1 MADAAAPPVTDL
13 KRQLTLLD
21 ATMINVGTII
31 ASAIFIVPAEIALG
45 LHVTSLMV
53 LVWIIGGV
61 VSLLGALS
69 IAELAAAMPEAG
81 GGFIYLREA
90 FSPVWGWLYGWANG
104 IVINPASIAA
114 IAVGFAGYMGHF
126 TALSAGGIK
135 IVAIVSILALTLLNV
150 LGVKAG
156 AITQNVL
163 TLIKIATVAG
173 LILVG
178 FILPGGSSANLQPF
192 WPGGGTSIGAFG
204 VAMLAVLWAYDGWI
218 ETTYVGGEVVKPERN
233 LPRAIIYSALICM
246 VLYVLVT
253 VSFTYV
259 LGPERVAGSK
269 LVASDAAAVTLG
281 AIGAGLVAAAILVST
296 LGANNGIVLTAAR
309 IPYAMARDRLLF
321 SSIGKVHPRWLTP
334 ANSLIVQAVISIALT
349 LTGEYDWLYTY
360 VIFAEF
366 VFYALMCAALIRLR
380 RIRPDLPRP
389 YRAWGYPVTPIL
401 FIGFS
406 LWLVA
411 NTIIQDPIDSAV
423 AAGLI
428 AVGLPVYW
436 YFEKRSRSSVI
447 GNSVGAITDNR

>member
-1 MADAAAPPVTDL
+1 MADAPQGVTEL

-31 ASAIFIVPAEIALG
+31 ASAIFIVPAEIALR
-45 LHVTSLMV
+45 LEATSLTV
-53 LVWIIGGV
+53 LVWIVGGI

-81 GGFIYLREA
+81 GGYVYLREA
-90 FSPVWGWLYGWANG
+90 YSPVWGWLYGWANG

-114 IAVGFAGYMGHF
+114 IAVGFAGYLGHF
-126 TALSAGGIK
+126 VQLTEGGIK
-135 IVAIVSILALTLLNV
+135 LVAIVSILALTWLNV

-163 TLIKIATVAG
+163 TLIKIATVIG
-173 LILVG
+173 LIVIG
-178 FILPGGSSANLQPF
+178 FVLPGGSSANFQPF
-192 WPGGGTSIGAFG
+192 WHRGGGTVGAFG

-218 ETTYVGGEVVKPERN
+218 ETTYVGGEVVRPERN

-246 VLYVLVT
+246 ALYVLVT

-259 LGPERVAGSK
+259 LGPEKVAASK

-281 AIGAGLVAAAILVST
+281 ALGAGLVAAAILVST

-321 SSIGKVHPRWLTP
+321 SSIGRVHPRWLTP
-334 ANSLIVQAVISIALT
+334 ANSLFVQAVISIALT
-349 LTGEYDWLYTY
+349 ITGEYNWLYTY
-360 VIFAEF
+360 VIFSEF
-366 VFYALMCAALIRLR
+366 VFYALMCGAVIRLR
-380 RIRPDLPRP
+380 RRRADLPRP
-389 YRAWGYPVTPIL
+389 YRTWGYPVTPIL
-401 FIGFS
+401 FIAFS

-411 NTIIQDPIDSAV
+411 NTIWEDPIDSAV

-428 AVGLPVYW
+428 LVGLPVYF
-436 YFEKRSRSSVI
+436 YFKKKPSAVSAQPS
-447 GNSVGAITDNR
+447 A

>member
-1 MADAAAPPVTDL
+1 
-13 KRQLTLLD
+13 
-21 ATMINVGTII
+21 
-31 ASAIFIVPAEIALG
+31 
-45 LHVTSLMV
+45 
-53 LVWIIGGV
+53 
-61 VSLLGALS
+61 
-69 IAELAAAMPEAG
+69 
-81 GGFIYLREA
+81 
-90 FSPVWGWLYGWANG
+90 
-104 IVINPASIAA
+104 VINPASIAA
-114 IAVGFAGYMGHF
+114 IAVGFAGYLGHF

-135 IVAIVSILALTLLNV
+135 IAAIVSILALTGLNV

-163 TLIKIATVAG
+163 TLIKIGTVAG

-192 WPGGGTSIGAFG
+192 WPGGGTNIGAFG

-218 ETTYVGGEVVKPERN
+218 ETTYVGGEVVRPERN

-334 ANSLIVQAVISIALT
+334 ANSLYVQAVISIALT

-380 RIRPDLPRP
+380 RSRPDLPRP

-401 FIGFS
+401 FIAFS

-411 NTIIQDPIDSAV
+411 NTIIQDPKDSAV

-436 YFEKRSRSSVI
+436 YFKKKLSAVSYQPS
-447 GNSVGAITDNR
+447 A

>member
-1 MADAAAPPVTDL
+1 MADVTDL

-45 LHVTSLMV
+45 LHATSLMV
-53 LVWIIGGV
+53 LVWIVGGI

-81 GGFIYLREA
+81 GGYVYLREA
-90 FSPVWGWLYGWANG
+90 YSPVWGWLYGWANG

-114 IAVGFAGYMGHF
+114 IAVGFAGYAGHF

-135 IVAIVSILALTLLNV
+135 IVAIVSILALTVLNV

-163 TLIKIATVAG
+163 TLIKIATLTG

-192 WPGGGTSIGAFG
+192 WPGGGTNFGAFG

-281 AIGAGLVAAAILVST
+281 VIGAGLVAAAILVST

-334 ANSLIVQAVISIALT
+334 ANSLYVQAVISIALT
-349 LTGEYDWLYTY
+349 LTGKYNWLYTY
-360 VIFAEF
+360 VVFAEF
-366 VFYALMCAALIRLR
+366 VFYALMCGALIRLR
-380 RIRPDLPRP
+380 QRRPDMPRP

-401 FIGFS
+401 FIAFS
-406 LWLVA
+406 LWLVV
-411 NTIIQDPIDSAV
+411 NTIIQDPKDSAV

-436 YFEKRSRSSVI
+436 YFKKKVS
-447 GNSVGAITDNR
+447 AISYQPSA

>member
-1 MADAAAPPVTDL
+1 MADAAPPVTEL

-53 LVWIIGGV
+53 LVWIVGGI

-81 GGFIYLREA
+81 GGFVYLREA

-114 IAVGFAGYMGHF
+114 IAVGFAGYLGHF

-135 IVAIVSILALTLLNV
+135 IAAIVSILALTGLNV

-163 TLIKIATVAG
+163 TLIKIGTVTG

-192 WPGGGTSIGAFG
+192 WPGGGTNIGAFG

-366 VFYALMCAALIRLR
+366 VFYALMCGALIRLR
-380 RIRPDLPRP
+380 RSRPDLPRP

-401 FIGFS
+401 FIAFS

-411 NTIIQDPIDSAV
+411 NTIIQDPQDSAV

-436 YFEKRSRSSVI
+436 YFQSRSQSSVI
-447 GNSVGAITDNR
+447 GNGV

>member
-1 MADAAAPPVTDL
+1 MADVTGL

-53 LVWIIGGV
+53 LVWIVGGI

-81 GGFIYLREA
+81 GGFVYLREA

-366 VFYALMCAALIRLR
+366 VFYALMCGALIRLR
-380 RIRPDLPRP
+380 RSRPDLPRP

-436 YFEKRSRSSVI
+436 YFKKTPSAISDQLSAKPKRDS
-447 GNSVGAITDNR
+447 

>member
-1 MADAAAPPVTDL
+1 MADAAGTPAPVAGL

-31 ASAIFIVPAEIALG
+31 ASAIFIVPAQIAQG
-45 LHVTSLMV
+45 LEVTSLTV
-53 LVWIIGGV
+53 LVWIVGGI

-81 GGFIYLREA
+81 GAYVYLREA
-90 FSPVWGWLYGWANG
+90 YSPIWGWLYGWANG

-114 IAVGFAGYMGHF
+114 IAVGFAGYVGHF
-126 TALSAGGIK
+126 TPLTDPGIK
-135 IVAIVSILALTLLNV
+135 GVAIISIIALTILNI

-163 TLIKIATVAG
+163 TLIKIATVVG

-178 FILPGGSSANLQPF
+178 FILPGGSSGNFQPF
-192 WPGGGTSIGAFG
+192 WPGGHTGIGAFG

-218 ETTYVGGEVVKPERN
+218 ETTYVGGEVVRPERN
-233 LPRAIIYSALICM
+233 LPRAIVYSALICM

-259 LGPERVAGSK
+259 LGPHKVAASQ

-281 AIGAGLVAAAILVST
+281 AVGAGLVAVAILIST

-309 IPYAMARDRLLF
+309 IPYAMSRDGLLF
-321 SSIGKVHPRWLTP
+321 GFIGKVHPRWFTP

-349 LTGEYDWLYTY
+349 ITGKYNWLYTY
-360 VIFAEF
+360 VVFAEF
-366 VFYALMCAALIRLR
+366 VFYALMCGALIQLR
-380 RIRPDLPRP
+380 RRRADLPRP
-389 YRAWGYPVTPIL
+389 YRTWGYPVTPIL

-406 LWLVA
+406 LWLVV

-423 AAGLI
+423 AGGLI
-428 AVGLPVYW
+428 AVGAPVYW
-436 YFEKRSRSSVI
+436 YFRKKLQLSAISRQLS
-447 GNSVGAITDNR
+447 

>member
-1 MADAAAPPVTDL
+1 MAGGSHGVTEL

-31 ASAIFIVPAEIALG
+31 ASAIFIVPAEIALR
-45 LHVTSLMV
+45 LEATSLTV
-53 LVWIIGGV
+53 LVWVVGGIVSV
-61 VSLLGALS
+61 VGALS

-81 GGFIYLREA
+81 GAYVYLREA
-90 FSPVWGWLYGWANG
+90 YSPVWGWLYGWANG

-114 IAVGFAGYMGHF
+114 IAVGFAGYVGHF
-126 TALSAGGIK
+126 TALSDVGIK
-135 IVAIVSILALTLLNV
+135 VVAIASILALTWLNV
-150 LGVKAG
+150 LGVREG

-163 TLIKIATVAG
+163 TLIKIATLAA
-173 LILVG
+173 LILMG
-178 FILPGGSSANLQPF
+178 FVLPGGSSSNFQPF
-192 WPGGGTSIGAFG
+192 WPSGHGSVSAFG

-218 ETTYVGGEVVKPERN
+218 ETTYVGGEVVRPERN
-233 LPRAIIYSALICM
+233 LPRAIVYSALISI

-253 VSFTYV
+253 ISFTYV
-259 LGPERVAGSK
+259 LGPHKVAASQ

-281 AIGAGLVAAAILVST
+281 ATGAGLVAAAILIST

-309 IPYAMARDRLLF
+309 VPYAMARDRLLF
-321 SSIGKVHPRWLTP
+321 PFIGSVHPRWLTP

-349 LTGEYDWLYTY
+349 ITGKYNWLYTY
-360 VIFAEF
+360 VVFAEF
-366 VFYALMCAALIRLR
+366 VFYALMCGAVIQLR
-380 RIRPDLPRP
+380 RHRADLPRP

-401 FIGFS
+401 FIAFS

-436 YFEKRSRSSVI
+436 YFKKKLSAVSYQPS
-447 GNSVGAITDNR
+447 A

>member
-1 MADAAAPPVTDL
+1 MADARAPAAPVTGL

-31 ASAIFIVPAEIALG
+31 ASAIFIVPAQIAQG
-45 LHVTSLMV
+45 LEVTSLTV
-53 LVWIIGGV
+53 LVWVVGGI
-61 VSLLGALS
+61 VSIVGALS

-81 GGFIYLREA
+81 GAYVYLREA
-90 FSPVWGWLYGWANG
+90 YSPVWGWLYGWANG

-114 IAVGFAGYMGHF
+114 IAVGFAGYVGHF
-126 TALSAGGIK
+126 TPLSGLGIK
-135 IVAIVSILALTLLNV
+135 GIAIVSILALTGLNI

-178 FILPGGSSANLQPF
+178 FILPGGSSANFQPF
-192 WPGGGTSIGAFG
+192 WPGGHGGIGPFG

-218 ETTYVGGEVVKPERN
+218 ETTYVGGEVVRPERN
-233 LPRAIIYSALICM
+233 LPRAIVYSALICM
-246 VLYVLVT
+246 VLYVCVT

-259 LGPERVAGSK
+259 LGPHKVAASQ

-281 AIGAGLVAAAILVST
+281 AVGAGLVAVAILIST

-309 IPYAMARDRLLF
+309 IPYAMARDGLLF
-321 SSIGKVHPRWLTP
+321 PFIGKVHSRWLTP
-334 ANSLIVQAVISIALT
+334 ANSLLVQAVISIVLT
-349 LTGEYDWLYTY
+349 LTGQYDWLYTY
-360 VIFAEF
+360 VVFAEF
-366 VFYALMCAALIRLR
+366 VFYALMCGAVLRLR
-380 RIRPDLPRP
+380 SRRADLPRP
-389 YRAWGYPVTPIL
+389 YRTWGYPVTPVL

-411 NTIIQDPIDSAV
+411 NTIVQDPIDSAV

-428 AVGLPVYW
+428 ALGLPFYL
-436 YFEKRSRSSVI
+436 YFKSALSRQLSAVSKAD
-447 GNSVGAITDNR
+447 G

>member
-1 MADAAAPPVTDL
+1 MADAARPVTDL

-31 ASAIFIVPAEIALG
+31 ASAIFIVPAEIALR
-45 LHVTSLMV
+45 LEATSLTV
-53 LVWIIGGV
+53 LVWVVGGI
-61 VSLLGALS
+61 VSLVGALS

-81 GGFIYLREA
+81 GGYVYLREA
-90 FSPVWGWLYGWANG
+90 YSPVWGWLYGWANG

-114 IAVGFAGYMGHF
+114 IAVGFAGYVGHF
-126 TALSAGGIK
+126 AALSGSGIK
-135 IVAIVSILALTLLNV
+135 LVAIASILALTWLNV

-163 TLIKIATVAG
+163 TLIKIATVVG
-173 LILVG
+173 LIVIG
-178 FILPGGSSANLQPF
+178 FVLPGGSSANFQPF
-192 WPGGGTSIGAFG
+192 WPEGGSRFGAFG
-204 VAMLAVLWAYDGWI
+204 VAMVAVLWAYDGWI
-218 ETTYVGGEVVKPERN
+218 ETTYVGGEVVRPERN

-246 VLYVLVT
+246 ALYILVT

-259 LGPERVAGSK
+259 LGPQKVAGSQ

-281 AIGAGLVAAAILVST
+281 AVGAGLVAAAILIST

-321 SSIGKVHPRWLTP
+321 PSIGTVHPRWLTP
-334 ANSLIVQAVISIALT
+334 ANSLYVQAVISIGLT
-349 LTGEYDWLYTY
+349 ITGKYNWLYTY
-360 VIFAEF
+360 VVFAEF
-366 VFYALMCAALIRLR
+366 VFYALMCGAVIRLR
-380 RIRPDLPRP
+380 TRRADLPRP

-401 FIGFS
+401 FIAFS

-411 NTIIQDPIDSAV
+411 NTIKEDPVDSAV

-436 YFEKRSRSSVI
+436 YFRKALSANGYQLSAKSKPETR
-447 GNSVGAITDNR
+447 

>member
-1 MADAAAPPVTDL
+1 MAGASHGVTEL

-31 ASAIFIVPAEIALG
+31 ASAIFIVPAEIALR
-45 LHVTSLMV
+45 LEATSLTV
-53 LVWIIGGV
+53 LVWIVGGI
-61 VSLLGALS
+61 VSLVGALS

-81 GGFIYLREA
+81 GAYVYLREA
-90 FSPVWGWLYGWANG
+90 YSPVWGWLYGWANG
-104 IVINPASIAA
+104 VVINPASIAA
-114 IAVGFAGYMGHF
+114 IAVGFAGYVGHF
-126 TALSAGGIK
+126 TPLSDAGIK
-135 IVAIVSILALTLLNV
+135 VVAIVSILVLTWLNV

-173 LILVG
+173 LIVIG
-178 FILPGGSSANLQPF
+178 FVLPGGSSGNFQPF
-192 WPGGGTSIGAFG
+192 WPGGGSTIGAFG

-218 ETTYVGGEVVKPERN
+218 ETTYVGGEVVRPERN

-246 VLYVLVT
+246 ALYVLVT

-259 LGPERVAGSK
+259 LGPHKVAASQ

-281 AIGAGLVAAAILVST
+281 ALGAGLVAAAILVST

-321 SSIGKVHPRWLTP
+321 RFIGDVHPRWLTP
-334 ANSLIVQAVISIALT
+334 ANSLIAQAVISIVLT
-349 LTGEYDWLYTY
+349 ITGKYTWLYTY
-360 VIFAEF
+360 VVFAEF
-366 VFYALMCAALIRLR
+366 VFYALMCGALIRLR
-380 RIRPDLPRP
+380 RIRADLPRP
-389 YRAWGYPVTPIL
+389 YRTWGYPVTPIL

-411 NTIIQDPIDSAV
+411 NTIIEDPIDSGV

-428 AVGLPVYW
+428 ALGLPVYL
-436 YFEKRSRSSVI
+436 YFKRRSESWVI
-447 GNSVGAITDNR
+447 GSA